1 YAEYARITSRTS
13 GPNPSRYG
21 LSFPVRLMSRSVRP
35 WNAVLN
41 ETSHARF
48 VAAREI
54 LTAFSIASDP
64 ELRKIDFVRPGGQI
78 SAMRAAR
85 SVYGPYVAT
94 TQELCVSRSSPS
106 FGAGEAE
113 GGRWPPLWTTVPT

>member
-1 YAEYARITSRTS
+1 
-13 GPNPSRYG
+13 

-35 WNAVLN
+35 WNAVLK

-85 SVYGPYVAT
+85 SVYGAYVAT
-94 TQELCVSRSSPS
+94 MKEMCVSRSSS
-106 FGAGEAE
+106 SLAARMTE
-113 GGRWPPLWTTVPT
+113 GGRWPAVWTPIPPPRST

>member
-1 YAEYARITSRTS
+1 M
-13 GPNPSRYG
+13 P
-21 LSFPVRLMSRSVRP
+21 RSVRP
-35 WNAVLN
+35 WNAVLK

-85 SVYGPYVAT
+85 TEYGAYVT
-94 TQELCVSRSSPS
+94 TTKKIYNSRSTRA
-106 FGAGEAE
+106 FADVITE
-113 GGRWPPLWTTVPT
+113 GGRCPALQQAVF

>member
-21 LSFPVRLMSRSVRP
+21 LSLPVRLMSRSVRP
-35 WNAVLN
+35 WKAVLK
-41 ETSHARF
+41 ETSHARL

-78 SAMRAAR
+78 SAICAAK
-85 SVYGPYVAT
+85 SVYGAYVAT
-94 TQELCVSRSSPS
+94 MKEMCVSRPSSS
-106 FGAGEAE
+106 FAARVTGAG
-113 GGRWPPLWTTVPT
+113 RWTAVWTPI